1 MAIDL
6 KNTRILVS
14 NDDGVEAEGIR
25 ILERIAQELSEDVWT
40 VAPLHEQSGVSH
52 SLTLHDPLR
61 IRQFDDRRFAV
72 TGTPTD
78 AVLLGVI
85 EILEDKRPGLLLSGI
100 NRGANV
106 AEDVTYSGTIAV
118 TMEGTLLEI
127 PSIAFSNRLLGT
139 YENPAVDWSAPE
151 KYIGDIVRKLAQITW
166 PPGTL
171 INVNFPGVSADK
183 VKGIKVAPQGRRK
196 IDKEKLHKRTDPRG
210 REYYWIGGPGV
221 TPFDDRPDADFHM
234 LDAGYITITPIQLDL
249 TDFGLMDMLRRTFEA
264 A

>member
-6 KNTRILVS
+6 NKTRILVS
-14 NDDGVEAEGIR
+14 NDDGIEAEGIH
-25 ILERIAQELSEDVWT
+25 ILEHIAKTLSEDVWT

-61 IRQFDDRRFAV
+61 IRKFDDRRFAV
-72 TGTPTD
+72 AGTPTD
-78 AVLLGVI
+78 AVLLGVM

-106 AEDVTYSGTIAV
+106 AEDVTYSGTVAV

-127 PSIAFSNRLLGT
+127 PSIAFSNRLLGD
-139 YENPAVDWSAPE
+139 YEDPVVDWSAP
-151 KYIGDIVRKLAQITW
+151 KAFAADIVRKLATIDW
-166 PPGTL
+166 PHGTL
-171 INVNFPGVSADK
+171 INVNFPGLPADQ

-210 REYYWIGGPGV
+210 RDYYWIGGPGM
-221 TPFDDRPDADFHM
+221 TPFDARPDADFHM
-234 LDAGYITITPIQLDL
+234 LLEGYITITPIQLDL
-249 TDFGLMDMLRRTFEA
+249 TNFALMDHLRQTFEA